1 MARLHGTEAL
11 EYAEEHGL
19 LLGKYADPDE
29 DACIGLTVP
38 EAREVW
44 REDPGLVW
52 VEESGARF
60 EVRAGVAEPNAET
73 WDEPEYG
80 LARARQ
86 GRLVATAATAEDAYA
101 FAAEVA
107 DSLPWGVVILDAQ
120 ARCSDWGEG
129 MYAENGRVVS
139 GVRSLREVAGAGE
152 FARYTYSDP
161 DVLPVNWDDGIDG
174 QGFVLAAL
182 AAGFDPNDEETGA
195 GRLTEEWN
203 GHAAG
208 ALVVSGLTVE
218 GHPFAVERS

>member
-52 VEESGARF
+52 VEEVGARF

-73 WDEPEYG
+73 WGAPEYG
-80 LARARQ
+80 RARARQ

-101 FAAEVA
+101 AAAAVA
-107 DSLPWGVVILDAQ
+107 DSLPWGVVILDTV
-120 ARCSDWGEG
+120 ARVADWGDG
-129 MYAENGRVVS
+129 VFDADGRAVP
-139 GVRSLREVAGAGE
+139 GVRSLREVTGTAAY
-152 FARYTYSDP
+152 ARYVYGPGAERPAAEEAATIGL
-161 DVLPVNWDDGIDG
+161 DVD
-174 QGFVLAAL
+174 AAAR
-182 AAGFDPNDEETGA
+182 AAGFDPEDPDLWV
-195 GRLTEEWN
+195 GRLTEEWD

-208 ALVVSGLTVE
+208 ALVVSGLAVE
-218 GHPFAVERS
+218 GHPFAVES